1 MSAKKCDN
9 MVSIPSNDMIVIT
22 YGCMFVLLSYKMMII
37 LFDDI
42 FFRIVIDDGVAKT
55 MKRI

>member
-1 MSAKKCDN
+1 MMA
-9 MVSIPSNDMIVIT
+9 SISFNVIIGIT

>member
-1 MSAKKCDN
+1 MMA
-9 MVSIPSNDMIVIT
+9 SISFNDIIGIT